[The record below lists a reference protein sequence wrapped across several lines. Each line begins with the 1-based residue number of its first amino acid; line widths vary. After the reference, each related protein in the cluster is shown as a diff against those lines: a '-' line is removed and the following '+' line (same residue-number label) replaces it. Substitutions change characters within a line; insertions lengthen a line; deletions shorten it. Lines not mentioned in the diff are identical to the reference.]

1 MIIDTLFV
9 CFCEDSKLDEIESQ
23 SSSNPSS
30 SSSSSS
36 NNDLQVAKSG
46 F

>member
-23 SSSNPSS
+23 SSS
-30 SSSSSS
+30 SS
-36 NNDLQVAKSG
+36 NDDLNVNNVTNSKG
-46 F
+46 HF